1 MTKLNSAQEALLD
14 QIEAT
19 KAEEHVVVEAL
30 EAQLRVLKEGAAY
43 PRTVALMRE
52 AFESG
57 VPKSRIGAAFGT
69 KNQYAVNRLLGEQTA
84 AMSNYLPP
92 TLAPV
97 TYASTSLTATATAH
111 NPATTPE
118 EDSVEVT
125 LLEPVDQDY
134 PEFLRDVENPPR
146 VAKIQVSLQNPT
158 PYGKIG
164 GLVAVV
170 DLDHKIAYTDEP
182 TPLTNLFESAR
193 EAWPEPLETALAPY
207 LDLDLTR

>member
-1 MTKLNSAQEALLD
+1 MTKWNSAQDALLD

-92 TLAPV
+92 TLAPTSPTNTP
-97 TYASTSLTATATAH
+97 TYAPT
-111 NPATTPE
+111 TTPE

-125 LLEPVDQDY
+125 PLVRGDGDY

-146 VAKIQVSLQNPT
+146 AAKIRVSLQNPT

-182 TPLTNLFESAR
+182 TPLTNLFESDRAT
-193 EAWPEPLETALAPY
+193 WPATFETALAPY
-207 LDLDLTR
+207 LDPAL

>member
-92 TLAPV
+92 TLVP
-97 TYASTSLTATATAH
+97 TSPINTPTH
-111 NPATTPE
+111 NPPTTTPV

-125 LLEPVDQDY
+125 LLQPADEDY
-134 PEFLRDVENPPR
+134 PEFLTHAENPPR

-170 DLDHKIAYTDEP
+170 DLDHKIAITTEP
-182 TPLTNLFESAR
+182 TPLTNLFESDRAT
-193 EAWPEPLETALAPY
+193 WPAAFETALAPY
-207 LDLDLTR
+207 LDNPATGA

>member
-1 MTKLNSAQEALLD
+1 MTKLNSSQEALLA

-92 TLAPV
+92 TLAP
-97 TYASTSLTATATAH
+97 TSLTATATTH

-125 LLEPVDQDY
+125 LLQPTDEGY

-182 TPLTNLFESAR
+182 TPLTNLFESDR
-193 EAWPEPLETALAPY
+193 EAWPEPIETALAPY

>member
-30 EAQLRVLKEGAAY
+30 ETQLRVLKEGAAY

-92 TLAPV
+92 TL
-97 TYASTSLTATATAH
+97 THTSPTTPATT
-111 NPATTPE
+111 PTTTPE

-125 LLEPVDQDY
+125 LLQPTDEDY
-134 PEFLRDVENPPR
+134 PEFLRNVENPAR
-146 VAKIQVSLQNPT
+146 AAKIRVSLQNLT

-170 DLDHKIAYTDEP
+170 DLDHKIAFTDEP
-182 TPLTNLFESAR
+182 TPLTNLFESDRAT
-193 EAWPEPLETALAPY
+193 WPEPLETALAPH
-207 LDLDLTR
+207 LDLDLAL

>member
-30 EAQLRVLKEGAAY
+30 ETQLRVLKEGAAY

-92 TLAPV
+92 TLAPTSPTNTP
-97 TYASTSLTATATAH
+97 TYAPT
-111 NPATTPE
+111 TTPE

-125 LLEPVDQDY
+125 PLVRGDGDY

-146 VAKIQVSLQNPT
+146 AAKIRVSLQNPT

-182 TPLTNLFESAR
+182 TPLTNLFESDR
-193 EAWPEPLETALAPY
+193 EAWPEPLESALAPY
-207 LDLDLTR
+207 LDLDLAL

>member
-92 TLAPV
+92 TLAP
-97 TYASTSLTATATAH
+97 TSPTTATHTH
-111 NPATTPE
+111 NPTPTPE

-125 LLEPVDQDY
+125 LLEPTDEDY
-134 PEFLRDVENPPR
+134 PEFLTHSENPPR

-170 DLDHKIAYTDEP
+170 DLDHKIAFTSEP
-182 TPLTNLFESAR
+182 TPLTNLFESDR
-193 EAWPEPLETALAPY
+193 EAWPEPLESALAPY
-207 LDLDLTR
+207 LDLTL

>member
-1 MTKLNSAQEALLD
+1 MTKLNAAQEGLLA

-69 KNQYAVNRLLGEQTA
+69 KNQYAVNRLLGEQTP

-92 TLAPV
+92 STLTTSAP
-97 TYASTSLTATATAH
+97 AATPV
-111 NPATTPE
+111 PATPTVT

-125 LLEPVDQDY
+125 LLTPESEDY
-134 PEFLRDVENPPR
+134 PEFLRARENPGR
-146 VAKIQVSLQNPT
+146 AAKIWATFQNPT
-158 PYGKIG
+158 PCGKIG
-164 GLVAVV
+164 GLSAIVW
-170 DLDHKIAYTDEP
+170 LDHKIALTEEP
-182 TPLTNLFESAR
+182 TPLTDLIDGPR
-193 EAWPEPLETALAPY
+193 EEWPAALEEALAPY
-207 LDLDLTR
+207 LDF

>member
-30 EAQLRVLKEGAAY
+30 EAQLRVLKDGAAY

-92 TLAPV
+92 TIAP
-97 TYASTSLTATATAH
+97 TSPTNTPTR
-111 NPATTPE
+111 NPVSTPE

-125 LLEPVDQDY
+125 LLQPTDEGY
-134 PEFLRDVENPPR
+134 PDFLRAVENPPR
-146 VAKIQVSLQNPT
+146 AAKIRVSLQNPT

-182 TPLTNLFESAR
+182 TPLTNLFESDR
-193 EAWPEPLETALAPY
+193 EAWPAALEEALAPY
-207 LDLDLTR
+207 LDLDLDLTL

>member
-1 MTKLNSAQEALLD
+1 MTKLNSVQEALLD

-57 VPKSRIGAAFGT
+57 EPKSRIGAAFGT

-92 TLAPV
+92 TLAPTSPTNTP
-97 TYASTSLTATATAH
+97 TYAPT
-111 NPATTPE
+111 TTPE

-125 LLEPVDQDY
+125 PLVRGDGDY

-146 VAKIQVSLQNPT
+146 AAKIRVSLQNPT

-170 DLDHKIAYTDEP
+170 DLDHKIAFTDEP
-182 TPLTNLFESAR
+182 TPLTNLFESDR
-193 EAWPEPLETALAPY
+193 EAWPEPLESALAPY
-207 LDLDLTR
+207 LDLDLAL

>member
-30 EAQLRVLKEGAAY
+30 EAQLRVLKDGAAY

-84 AMSNYLPP
+84 TMSNYLPP
-92 TLAPV
+92 TLAP
-97 TYASTSLTATATAH
+97 TS
-111 NPATTPE
+111 PTTPAATPTTTPA

-125 LLEPVDQDY
+125 PLVRGDEDY
-134 PEFLRDVENPPR
+134 PEFLSNVENPPR
-146 VAKIQVSLQNPT
+146 AAKIQVSLQNPT

-193 EAWPEPLETALAPY
+193 EAWPTAFESALAPY
-207 LDLDLTR
+207 LDLDLTL

>member
-30 EAQLRVLKEGAAY
+30 ETQLRVLKEGAAY

-92 TLAPV
+92 STLTHTVTAP
-97 TYASTSLTATATAH
+97 TAPTT
-111 NPATTPE
+111 NPTTTPE

-125 LLEPVDQDY
+125 LLEPADQDY
-134 PEFLRDVENPPR
+134 PEFLRNVENPAR
-146 VAKIQVSLQNPT
+146 AAKIRVSLQNPT

-170 DLDHKIAYTDEP
+170 DLDHKIAFTDEP

-193 EAWPEPLETALAPY
+193 EAWPTAFETALAPY
-207 LDLDLTR
+207 LDPAL

>member
-92 TLAPV
+92 TLAP
-97 TYASTSLTATATAH
+97 TSPTNTPTHA
-111 NPATTPE
+111 PATTPE

-125 LLEPVDQDY
+125 LLQPTDEGY
-134 PEFLRDVENPPR
+134 PEFLRAVENPPR
-146 VAKIQVSLQNPT
+146 AAKIRVSLQNPT

-193 EAWPEPLETALAPY
+193 EAWPATFESALAPY
-207 LDLDLTR
+207 LDLDLTI

>member
-43 PRTVALMRE
+43 PRTVVLMRE

-92 TLAPV
+92 TSPTTPAD
-97 TYASTSLTATATAH
+97 TH
-111 NPATTPE
+111 NPTTTPV

-125 LLEPVDQDY
+125 LLQPTDEGY
-134 PEFLRDVENPPR
+134 PEFLRAVENPPR
-146 VAKIQVSLQNPT
+146 AAKIRVSLQNPT

-182 TPLTNLFESAR
+182 TPLTNLFESDR
-193 EAWPEPLETALAPY
+193 EAWPAPLETALAPH
-207 LDLDLTR
+207 LDLDLAL

>member
-1 MTKLNSAQEALLD
+1 MTKLYSAQEALLD

-30 EAQLRVLKEGAAY
+30 ETQLRVLKEGAAY

-69 KNQYAVNRLLGEQTA
+69 KNQYAINRLLGEQTA

-92 TLAPV
+92 TSPTNTPTHAPV
-97 TYASTSLTATATAH
+97 HVS
-111 NPATTPE
+111 TPE

-125 LLEPVDQDY
+125 LLQPTDEGY
-134 PEFLRDVENPPR
+134 PDFLRNVENPPR
-146 VAKIQVSLQNPT
+146 VAKIRVSFQNPT

-170 DLDHKIAYTDEP
+170 DLDHKLAYTDEP

-193 EAWPEPLETALAPY
+193 EAWPTAFETALAPY
-207 LDLDLTR
+207 LHPPL

>member
-30 EAQLRVLKEGAAY
+30 ETQLRVLKEGAAY

-92 TLAPV
+92 TLAPI
-97 TYASTSLTATATAH
+97 TYASNSPTATTTAH
-111 NPATTPE
+111 NLATTP

-125 LLEPVDQDY
+125 LLEPTDEDY
-134 PEFLRDVENPPR
+134 PEFLTHSENPQK
-146 VAKIQVSLQNPT
+146 VAKIRVSLQNPT

-170 DLDHKIAYTDEP
+170 DLDHKIAITTEP
-182 TPLTNLFESAR
+182 TPLTNLFESDRAT
-193 EAWPEPLETALAPY
+193 WPEPLEAALAPY
-207 LDLDLTR
+207 LDLDLAL

>member
-1 MTKLNSAQEALLD
+1 MTKLNSAQEAMLT
-14 QIEAT
+14 QIEVT

-92 TLAPV
+92 TLAP
-97 TYASTSLTATATAH
+97 TS
-111 NPATTPE
+111 PTTPADTPTTTPA

-125 LLEPVDQDY
+125 LLEPTDEDY
-134 PEFLRDVENPPR
+134 PGFLRNVENPAR
-146 VAKIQVSLQNPT
+146 AAKIQVSLQNPT

-182 TPLTNLFESAR
+182 TPLTNLFESDRAT
-193 EAWPEPLETALAPY
+193 WPTPLETALAPY
-207 LDLDLTR
+207 LDLTI

>member
-30 EAQLRVLKEGAAY
+30 ETQLRVLKEGAAY

-84 AMSNYLPP
+84 AMSNYLPLS
-92 TLAPV
+92 TLSTAPF
-97 TYASTSLTATATAH
+97 
-111 NPATTPE
+111 PATPTHADTPAFTS

-125 LLEPVDQDY
+125 PLQPTDEDY
-134 PEFLRDVENPPR
+134 PEFLRNVENPPR
-146 VAKIQVSLQNPT
+146 AAKIRVSLQNPT

-170 DLDHKIAYTDEP
+170 DLDHKIAITTEP
-182 TPLTNLFESAR
+182 TPLTNLFESDRAT
-193 EAWPEPLETALAPY
+193 WPAPFESALAPY
-207 LDLDLTR
+207 LDHDDLNL

>member
-92 TLAPV
+92 STLNPAYNA
-97 TYASTSLTATATAH
+97 TSHNSTSS
-111 NPATTPE
+111 PVFSPQ

-125 LLEPVDQDY
+125 LLQPTDEDY
-134 PEFLRDVENPPR
+134 PDFLTHSENPPR
-146 VAKIQVSLQNPT
+146 VAKIRVSFQNPT

-182 TPLTNLFESAR
+182 TPLTNLFESDRAT
-193 EAWPEPLETALAPY
+193 WPEPLETALAPY

>member
-84 AMSNYLPP
+84 AMSNYLPT
-92 TLAPV
+92 TLAP
-97 TYASTSLTATATAH
+97 TSTTNTPTH
-111 NPATTPE
+111 NHTPTPE

-125 LLEPVDQDY
+125 SLVRGDEDY
-134 PEFLRDVENPPR
+134 PDFLRNVENPAR
-146 VAKIQVSLQNPT
+146 VAKIRVSLQNPT
-158 PYGKIG
+158 PFGKIG

-170 DLDHKIAYTDEP
+170 DLDHKIAFTSEP
-182 TPLTNLFESAR
+182 TPLTNLFESDRAT
-193 EAWPEPLETALAPY
+193 WPEPLETALAPY
-207 LDLDLTR
+207 LTDSKVL

>member
-92 TLAPV
+92 TLA
-97 TYASTSLTATATAH
+97 TSHNSTSSPTATATS
-111 NPATTPE
+111 PAFSPQ

-125 LLEPVDQDY
+125 LLQPTDEDY
-134 PEFLRDVENPPR
+134 PEFLGNVENPPR
-146 VAKIQVSLQNPT
+146 AAKIQVSLQNPT

-182 TPLTNLFESAR
+182 TPLTNLFESDRAT
-193 EAWPEPLETALAPY
+193 WPAALETALAPY
-207 LDLDLTR
+207 LDLDLDL

>member
-43 PRTVALMRE
+43 PRTVAMMRE

-92 TLAPV
+92 TLAP
-97 TYASTSLTATATAH
+97 TA
-111 NPATTPE
+111 PATTPAFTPE

-125 LLEPVDQDY
+125 LLQPTDPDY
-134 PEFLRDVENPPR
+134 PDFLRNVENPAR
-146 VAKIQVSLQNPT
+146 AAKIRVSLQNPT
-158 PYGKIG
+158 PFGKIG

-170 DLDHKIAYTDEP
+170 DLDHKIAFTDEP
-182 TPLTNLFESAR
+182 TPLTNLFESDRAT
-193 EAWPEPLETALAPY
+193 WPATFESALAPY
-207 LDLDLTR
+207 LDLDLGL

>member
-30 EAQLRVLKEGAAY
+30 ETQLRVLKEGAAY

-92 TLAPV
+92 TLAP
-97 TYASTSLTATATAH
+97 TS
-111 NPATTPE
+111 PTTPAATPTTTPA

-125 LLEPVDQDY
+125 PLVRGDEGY
-134 PEFLRDVENPPR
+134 PEFLSNVENPPR
-146 VAKIQVSLQNPT
+146 VAKIRVSLQNPT

-193 EAWPEPLETALAPY
+193 EAWPTAFESALAPY
-207 LDLDLTR
+207 LDLDLTL

>member
-1 MTKLNSAQEALLD
+1 MTKLNSAQEALLY

-84 AMSNYLPP
+84 AMSNYLAP
-92 TLAPV
+92 TSPTNTPTHA
-97 TYASTSLTATATAH
+97 
-111 NPATTPE
+111 PATTPE

-125 LLEPVDQDY
+125 LLQPTDEGY
-134 PEFLRDVENPPR
+134 PEFLRAVENPPR
-146 VAKIQVSLQNPT
+146 AAKIRVSLQNPT

-193 EAWPEPLETALAPY
+193 EAWPTAFESALAPY
-207 LDLDLTR
+207 LDLDLTL

>member
-30 EAQLRVLKEGAAY
+30 EAQLRVLKDGAAY

-84 AMSNYLPP
+84 AMSNYLAPNSP
-92 TLAPV
+92 TNTPTRNPV
-97 TYASTSLTATATAH
+97 S
-111 NPATTPE
+111 TPE

-125 LLEPVDQDY
+125 LLQPTDEGY
-134 PEFLRDVENPPR
+134 PEFLRNVENPPR
-146 VAKIQVSLQNPT
+146 AAKIRVSLQNPT

-182 TPLTNLFESAR
+182 TPLTNLFESDR
-193 EAWPEPLETALAPY
+193 EAWPAALEEALAPY
-207 LDLDLTR
+207 LDLDLDLTL

>member
-1 MTKLNSAQEALLD
+1 MTKLNATQEDMLD

-92 TLAPV
+92 STL
-97 TYASTSLTATATAH
+97 STATH
-111 NPATTPE
+111 DHTTVTP

-125 LLEPVDQDY
+125 PLQPTDEDY
-134 PEFLRDVENPPR
+134 PDFLRNVENPPR
-146 VAKIQVSLQNPT
+146 AAKIRVSLQNPT

-182 TPLTNLFESAR
+182 TPLTNLFESDR
-193 EAWPEPLETALAPY
+193 EAWPAPFETALAPY
-207 LDLDLTR
+207 LDNPATGA

>member
-30 EAQLRVLKEGAAY
+30 ETQLRVLKEGAAY

-52 AFESG
+52 AFDSG

-92 TLAPV
+92 STLS
-97 TYASTSLTATATAH
+97 TASF
-111 NPATTPE
+111 PATPTHADTSAFTPV

-125 LLEPVDQDY
+125 PLVRGDEDY
-134 PEFLRDVENPPR
+134 PEFLTHTENPPR
-146 VAKIQVSLQNPT
+146 AAKIQVSLQNPT

-182 TPLTNLFESAR
+182 TPLTNLFESDRAT
-193 EAWPEPLETALAPY
+193 WPAPIETALAPY
-207 LDLDLTR
+207 LDLDLTL

>member
-30 EAQLRVLKEGAAY
+30 ETQLRVLKEGAAY

-92 TLAPV
+92 TLAP
-97 TYASTSLTATATAH
+97 TSPTNTPTHAPT
-111 NPATTPE
+111 TTPE

-125 LLEPVDQDY
+125 LLQPTDEDY
-134 PEFLRDVENPPR
+134 PEFLRNVENPPR
-146 VAKIQVSLQNPT
+146 AAKIRVSLQNPT

-170 DLDHKIAYTDEP
+170 DLDHKIAFTDEP
-182 TPLTNLFESAR
+182 TPLTNLFESDR
-193 EAWPEPLETALAPY
+193 EAWPEPLESALAPY
-207 LDLDLTR
+207 LDRDL

>member
-30 EAQLRVLKEGAAY
+30 ETQLRVLKEGAAY

-97 TYASTSLTATATAH
+97 TYASTHAPVHVS
-111 NPATTPE
+111 TPE

-125 LLEPVDQDY
+125 LLEPADQDY
-134 PEFLRDVENPPR
+134 PEFLRNVENPPR
-146 VAKIQVSLQNPT
+146 AAKIRVFLQNPT

-164 GLVAVV
+164 GLVAVA

-182 TPLTNLFESAR
+182 TPLTNLFESDRAT
-193 EAWPEPLETALAPY
+193 WPAPFETALAPY
-207 LDLDLTR
+207 LDPAL

>member
-1 MTKLNSAQEALLD
+1 MTKLNSAQEALLA

-92 TLAPV
+92 TLAP
-97 TYASTSLTATATAH
+97 TSPTTATHTHTH
-111 NPATTPE
+111 NPTHTPE

-125 LLEPVDQDY
+125 LLEPTDEDY
-134 PEFLRDVENPPR
+134 PEFLTHSENPQR
-146 VAKIQVSLQNPT
+146 VAKIRVSLQNPT

-170 DLDHKIAYTDEP
+170 DLDHKIAITTEP
-182 TPLTNLFESAR
+182 TPLTNLFESDRAT
-193 EAWPEPLETALAPY
+193 WPEPFETALAPY
-207 LDLDLTR
+207 LDLDLAL

>member
-30 EAQLRVLKEGAAY
+30 ETQLRVLKEGAAY

-92 TLAPV
+92 T
-97 TYASTSLTATATAH
+97 SITATATAH

-125 LLEPVDQDY
+125 LLQPTDEDY
-134 PEFLRDVENPPR
+134 PEFLRTVENPPR
-146 VAKIQVSLQNPT
+146 AAKIRVYLQNPT

-182 TPLTNLFESAR
+182 TPLTNLFESDRAT
-193 EAWPEPLETALAPY
+193 WPATFETALAPY
-207 LDLDLTR
+207 LDPALGL